1 VVVVPL
7 RIGSGTRLK
16 VLEAL
21 AMAKPVVSTSVGCE
35 GLDLSHGEHLL
46 IADDPATF
54 AASVLRLLEDPAEAA
69 SLGRRGRALV
79 ESRYGWEQS
88 VAELERFH
96 QSLFDRGP
104 DLAQPAVGAAN
115 R

>member
-1 VVVVPL
+1 MSSA
-7 RIGSGTRLK
+7 R
-16 VLEAL
+16 
-21 AMAKPVVSTSVGCE
+21 
-35 GLDLSHGEHLL
+35 LL

-69 SLGRRGRALV
+69 SLGSRGRALV

-96 QSLFDRGP
+96 QSLFHREP

-115 R
+115 Q